1 MPRNDDDRSHA
12 LIGVALIVTMGVY
25 AIAAP
30 ILAIALESWWPI
42 LIGLGC
48 LVGAVCFALAISLI
62 LDSRKP
68 KQVPSPEKGSNL
80 A

>member
-12 LIGVALIVTMGVY
+12 LIGAALIAAMGVY
-25 AIAAP
+25 AIAGT

-48 LVGAVCFALAISLI
+48 LVGVVCFALAVSMV
-62 LDSRKP
+62 LDSRKS
-68 KQVPSPEKGSNL
+68 KQVPSPEKGSDL